1 MNKNKKKYKHNPIL
15 HISQINKILRLRI
28 SDTVNISDWEHMSNA
43 LKMLYSITGNNK
55 KRSKERF
62 ETILEPLH
70 AILQVGFVSFYPVG
84 TKLAI
89 KGNMLIIQPPDYTQS
104 MARWYNSDTQD
115 DLCYLFNVFTR
126 FNKYY
131 AFLSTEMPDLYSLLI
146 SNAVKGLEKLI
157 RTYTNTNKPHI
168 LHTLNM
174 YKQIAVNRMEYTHGQ
189 GGGGG
194 NTAVTIDVTS
204 STNNGTNVI
213 AGPHSESNNSSSS
226 RNSSID
232 AVFCKIVDKYSK
244 IDLIV
249 IYNVLLMLGHGHG
262 FDATSGSDGSQDD
275 YLHYINGVN
284 QILFPVNTSIKKWID
299 ENIVF

>member
-1 MNKNKKKYKHNPIL
+1 
-15 HISQINKILRLRI
+15 
-28 SDTVNISDWEHMSNA
+28 MSNA
-43 LKMLYSITGNNK
+43 FRMLYSIAGSAK

-70 AILQVGFVSFYPVG
+70 AILQVGFLSFYPVG

-89 KGNMLIIQPPDYTQS
+89 KGNMLLIQPPDYTQS
-104 MARWYNSDTQD
+104 MSRWYNSDTQD

-131 AFLSTEMPDLYSLLI
+131 TFLLTDMPDLYSLLI

-157 RTYTNTNKPHI
+157 RTYTNTNRPHI

-174 YKQIAVNRMEYTHGQ
+174 YKQIALNKHGSMMVSSGSGSGSSAVLSDDETGTGN
-189 GGGGG
+189 GGSGSG
-194 NTAVTIDVTS
+194 TIDT
-204 STNNGTNVI
+204 I
-213 AGPHSESNNSSSS
+213 
-226 RNSSID
+226 
-232 AVFCKIVDKYSK
+232 FCNIVEKYSK
-244 IDLIV
+244 RDLAV
-249 IYNVLLMLGHGHG
+249 IHNVLLMLTE
-262 FDATSGSDGSQDD
+262 TSSDGTGSVDGVRED

-284 QILFPVNTSIKKWID
+284 QILNPVNVSIKKWID

>member
-1 MNKNKKKYKHNPIL
+1 
-15 HISQINKILRLRI
+15 
-28 SDTVNISDWEHMSNA
+28 MSNA
-43 LKMLYSITGNNK
+43 FRMLYSIAGSAK

-70 AILQVGFVSFYPVG
+70 AILQVGFLSFYPVG

-89 KGNMLIIQPPDYTQS
+89 KGNMLLIQPPDYTQS
-104 MARWYNSDTQD
+104 MSRWYNSDTQD

-131 AFLSTEMPDLYSLLI
+131 AFLLTDMPDLYSLLI

-157 RTYTNTNKPHI
+157 RTYTNTNRPHI

-174 YKQIAVNRMEYTHGQ
+174 YKQIALNKHGNSMVSSSGSGSGPGTSAVLSDDETATGI
-189 GGGGG
+189 GG
-194 NTAVTIDVTS
+194 
-204 STNNGTNVI
+204 
-213 AGPHSESNNSSSS
+213 SSSS
-226 RNSSID
+226 GSGTID
-232 AVFCKIVDKYSK
+232 TIFCNIVEKYSK
-244 IDLIV
+244 RDLAV
-249 IYNVLLMLGHGHG
+249 IHNVLLMLA
-262 FDATSGSDGSQDD
+262 ATSSDGTGSVDGVRED

-284 QILFPVNTSIKKWID
+284 QILHPVNVSIKKWID

>member
-1 MNKNKKKYKHNPIL
+1 
-15 HISQINKILRLRI
+15 
-28 SDTVNISDWEHMSNA
+28 MSNA
-43 LKMLYSITGNNK
+43 FRMLYSIAGSAK

-70 AILQVGFVSFYPVG
+70 AILQVGFLSFYPVG

-89 KGNMLIIQPPDYTQS
+89 KGNMLLIQPPDYTQS
-104 MARWYNSDTQD
+104 MSRWYNSDTQD

-131 AFLSTEMPDLYSLLI
+131 AFLLTDMPDLYSLLI

-157 RTYTNTNKPHI
+157 RTYTNTNRPHI

-174 YKQIAVNRMEYTHGQ
+174 YKQIALNKHGSMMVSSP
-189 GGGGG
+189 GLGSGSGASAVISDDETAPGIGGG
-194 NTAVTIDVTS
+194 NGGSGTIDT
-204 STNNGTNVI
+204 I
-213 AGPHSESNNSSSS
+213 
-226 RNSSID
+226 
-232 AVFCKIVDKYSK
+232 FCNIVEKYSK
-244 IDLIV
+244 RDLAV
-249 IYNVLLMLGHGHG
+249 IHNVLLMLA
-262 FDATSGSDGSQDD
+262 ATSSDGTGSVDGVRED

-284 QILFPVNTSIKKWID
+284 QILHPVNVSIKKWID

>member
-1 MNKNKKKYKHNPIL
+1 MY
-15 HISQINKILRLRI
+15 KILRLTSRIDI
-28 SDTVNISDWEHMSNA
+28 SDLELMANA
-43 LKMLYSITGNNK
+43 FKMLYSITGNNK

-70 AILQVGFVSFYPVG
+70 AILQVGFLSFYPVG

-131 AFLSTEMPDLYSLLI
+131 AFLSTDMPDLYSLLV

-157 RTYTNTNKPHI
+157 RTYTNTNRPHI

-174 YKQIAVNRMEYTHGQ
+174 YKQIAVNRLEYTHGSA
-189 GGGGG
+189 GS
-194 NTAVTIDVTS
+194 AVTMDVISSGSGS
-204 STNNGTNVI
+204 STV
-213 AGPHSESNNSSSS
+213 PSESGSNSGGSGGSSSS
-226 RNSSID
+226 SNSID

-244 IDLIV
+244 RDLIV
-249 IYNVLLMLGHGHG
+249 IHNVLLMLGHGHG
-262 FDATSGSDGSQDD
+262 SDTTSGSDGSQED

>member
-1 MNKNKKKYKHNPIL
+1 
-15 HISQINKILRLRI
+15 
-28 SDTVNISDWEHMSNA
+28 MSNA
-43 LKMLYSITGNNK
+43 FRMLYSIAGSAK

-70 AILQVGFVSFYPVG
+70 AILQVGFLSFYPVG

-89 KGNMLIIQPPDYTQS
+89 KGNMLLIQPPDYTQS
-104 MARWYNSDTQD
+104 MSRWYNSDTQD

-131 AFLSTEMPDLYSLLI
+131 TFLLTDMPELYSLLI

-157 RTYTNTNKPHI
+157 RTYTNTNRPHI

-174 YKQIAVNRMEYTHGQ
+174 YKQIALNKHGSMMVAAASGSSAVLSDDETGPGN
-189 GGGGG
+189 GGSGSG
-194 NTAVTIDVTS
+194 TIDA
-204 STNNGTNVI
+204 I
-213 AGPHSESNNSSSS
+213 
-226 RNSSID
+226 
-232 AVFCKIVDKYSK
+232 FCNIVEKYSK
-244 IDLIV
+244 RDLAV
-249 IYNVLLMLGHGHG
+249 IHNVLLMLTE
-262 FDATSGSDGSQDD
+262 TSSDGTGSVDGVRED

-284 QILFPVNTSIKKWID
+284 QILHPVNVSIKKWID